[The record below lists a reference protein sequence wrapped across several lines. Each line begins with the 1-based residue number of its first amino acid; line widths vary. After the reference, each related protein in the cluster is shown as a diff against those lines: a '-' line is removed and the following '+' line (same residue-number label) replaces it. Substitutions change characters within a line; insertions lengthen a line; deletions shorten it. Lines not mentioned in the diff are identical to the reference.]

1 MHSVPQKLELRVCV
15 ITDRSRGT
23 AREIQVVV
31 GGTDLL
37 RELPRS
43 IFLQGV
49 GAKPLKSDRNNS
61 LTALATKRQMTHTQD
76 HKIKIKIPKKNR
88 RKHFQGVNTGNKWKI
103 NQNAKK
109 LNIGQKTTITKIAL
123 LKISPAVLHI
133 YILFCFVMH
142 TSLPCRTEPE
152 TKRDKKSGSLSV
164 ARNRVR
170 QQDVLWLPWATC
182 VRCWW
187 WAASLFLVV
196 VEADFF

>member
-88 RKHFQGVNTGNKWKI
+88 RKHFQGVNTGNK
-103 NQNAKK
+103 
-109 LNIGQKTTITKIAL
+109 
-123 LKISPAVLHI
+123 
-133 YILFCFVMH
+133 
-142 TSLPCRTEPE
+142 
-152 TKRDKKSGSLSV
+152 
-164 ARNRVR
+164 
-170 QQDVLWLPWATC
+170 
-182 VRCWW
+182 
-187 WAASLFLVV
+187 
-196 VEADFF
+196 